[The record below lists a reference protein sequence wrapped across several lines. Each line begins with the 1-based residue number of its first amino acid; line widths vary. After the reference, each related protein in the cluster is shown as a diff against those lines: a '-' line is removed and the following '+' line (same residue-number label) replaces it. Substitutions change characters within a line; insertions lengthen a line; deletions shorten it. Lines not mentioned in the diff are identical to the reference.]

1 MAQDILIKVYGHIWP
16 VSEDIVEALRP
27 HFPASEHM
35 DAEEMLE
42 YDKDML
48 RLAYE
53 GIYLDME
60 EILPIIQRFL
70 QAESQGKIDY
80 IDVEA
85 WTLTRHS
92 IQQGLMT
99 VSSTSINSVMDYSGF

>member
-1 MAQDILIKVYGHIWP
+1 MAQEILIKVYGHIWP
-16 VSEDIVEALRP
+16 VAEEIVPALRP
-27 HFPASEHM
+27 YFSDSEHM

-60 EILPIIQRFL
+60 EVLPLVQRFL
-70 QAESQGKIDY
+70 QGTSQGKIDY
-80 IDVEA
+80 IDLEA

-92 IQQGLMT
+92 IEQGLMT
-99 VSSTSINSVMDYSGF
+99 VSTVSLNSVMDYSGF

>member
-1 MAQDILIKVYGHIWP
+1 MAQEIILKVYGHVWP
-16 VSEDIVEALRP
+16 VAPEILQALRP

-35 DAEEMLE
+35 EQEDMLHYE
-42 YDKDML
+42 NDML

-60 EILPIIQRFL
+60 EILPVIQSFL
-70 QAESQGKIDY
+70 QPQSQGKIDY
-80 IDVEA
+80 IDLDL

-99 VSSTSINSVMDYSGF
+99 VSTASLNSVMDYSGH